1 MASLRLNTLCPGIRC
16 KSNAGRRSLG
26 YVATAHRPR
35 TSVQTTAVTA
45 PGKDVTSEVI
55 QRAFTLALTTRLKQ
69 WGGIRV
75 DVRST
80 AWGLLEGKFGGMTVM
95 GDRWRTPLELT
106 AEALTVDIGEMLLD
120 TNKLV
125 WQQTVALKNVPQ
137 GSVSFTLSS
146 QDLANFMVHP
156 IMALAAGRAVQGQA
170 FVFDRNSA
178 AVRVDPATGRGV
190 ITYTGRW
197 AGDGQRYA
205 VTMCTPAPAKP
216 AGAGA
221 PPQAAAAKAWTPG
234 QVPAADGSVMALTV
248 AAVRLP
254 PGAQRSGTGSFASMA
269 SGDEILG
276 GSEEALPVPG
286 GPVGAAVA
294 AASGSAASMD
304 GEGDAGAAVVGEG
317 LRRFFSSLMLNLQGI
332 ELRLPALTVQLPP
345 PGSGAAAAAARVPPS
360 GAAVAAASP
369 LPVGTPALLTITMRV
384 AIVQLPP
391 LDMKF

>member
-1 MASLRLNTLCPGIRC
+1 MASLRLSAPCPGTRC
-16 KSNAGRRSLG
+16 KSFVGGRSLG
-26 YVATAHRPR
+26 YVATGHRPR
-35 TSVQTTAVTA
+35 TSVQTTALTA

-69 WGGIRV
+69 WGGIKV

-156 IMALAAGRAVQGQA
+156 IMALAAARAVQGKA
-170 FVFDRNSA
+170 FVFDRDSA

-190 ITYTGRW
+190 ITYTGVW

-205 VTMCTPAPAKP
+205 VTMCTPPPAAARPAAAP
-216 AGAGA
+216 
-221 PPQAAAAKAWTPG
+221 AAAARAPG
-234 QVPAADGSVMALTV
+234 QVPAADNSVMALTV
-248 AAVRLP
+248 AAVRLR
-254 PGAQRSGTGSFASMA
+254 PGAQRSGTGSFASLA
-269 SGDEILG
+269 SGDDILG
-276 GSEEALPVPG
+276 GPEAALPLPG
-286 GPVGAAVA
+286 GLVGAA
-294 AASGSAASMD
+294 GSAASVD
-304 GEGDAGAAVVGEG
+304 GDDGDAGAAVVGEG